1 MEEGREGR
9 RGGGEGESVSKGS
22 RLVKDIFRGAQGIKK
37 QGFLNFNIYVYLLK
51 INSNKNLDRQGRQL
65 DEQCGY
71 SIFDREKLKTVNCK
85 EQT

>member
-1 MEEGREGR
+1 MR
-9 RGGGEGESVSKGS
+9 RRGGEGESVSKGS

-37 QGFLNFNIYVYLLK
+37 TRIFKFQYIYVYLLK
-51 INSNKNLDRQGRQL
+51 INSNKNLDRQDRQL

-71 SIFDREKLKTVNCK
+71 SIFDREKLKTINCK